1 MNDRKIITVEKISES
16 RREFQEDVVVC
27 ETAVTLYVNEVEMV
41 TMICTPTHL
50 RELCLGFLFAEGM
63 IASAG
68 EATAFE
74 YNKNDGLA
82 WIETKNPI
90 NIKNNFL
97 KRHIASCC
105 GRGRASFYFI
115 NDSDIKPIIS
125 ELHLHVT
132 EIFSLRSEAE
142 RRSELFT
149 ATGGAH
155 GAALGCKGD
164 VIAFFEDVGRHN
176 ALDKIAGWCL
186 LHDINPGDKQLV
198 FSGRVSSEI
207 VLKTA
212 RLGIPVIISRSA
224 PTDLA
229 LELAGQL
236 NVTVVGFARGNRMNI
251 YTMGERINC
260 Q

>member
-1 MNDRKIITVEKISES
+1 MNDRKIITVEKILGSS
-16 RREFQEDVVVC
+16 RDLKEDLVVR
-27 ETAVTLYVNEVEMV
+27 ETAITLYVNEIEMV

-50 RELCLGFLFAEGM
+50 RELCLGFLFAESM
-63 IASAG
+63 IDSANDVAG
-68 EATAFE
+68 FE
-74 YNKNDGLA
+74 YNENDGLA
-82 WIETKNPI
+82 WVETAKPV
-90 NIKNNFL
+90 NIQNNFL

-115 NDSDIKPIIS
+115 NDLDIRPITS
-125 ELHLHVT
+125 EAHMQT
-132 EIFSLRSEAE
+132 AEIFALRSETE
-142 RRSELFT
+142 RRSELFA

-155 GAALGCKGD
+155 GAALGYKGD

-186 LHDINPGDKQLV
+186 LHGINTGDKQLV

-212 RLGIPVIISRSA
+212 RLGVPVIISRSA

-251 YTMGERINC
+251 YTAGQRITV
-260 Q
+260 